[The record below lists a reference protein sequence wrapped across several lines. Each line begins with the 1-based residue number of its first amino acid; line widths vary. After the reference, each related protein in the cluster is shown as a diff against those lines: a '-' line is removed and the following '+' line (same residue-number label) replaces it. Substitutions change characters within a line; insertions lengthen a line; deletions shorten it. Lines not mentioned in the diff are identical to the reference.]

1 MNCIKCDERA
11 ERFMRMALEQ
21 ARAALAAGEFPVGAV
36 MVRGDVGIARAYN
49 LREATS
55 DPTAHAEVLA
65 LRAAA
70 AQAGDWR
77 LSDCE
82 LFVTLE
88 PCPMCAGAILNA
100 RVGRV
105 WFGAYD
111 AERGCCGSVYRLTE
125 DPAFNAFVPATGG
138 VLEAECAGV
147 IGEFLRAHR

>member
-1 MNCIKCDERA
+1 MSCIKCDERA

-36 MVRGDVGIARAYN
+36 MVRGDEVIARAYN
-49 LREATS
+49 LRETTS

-88 PCPMCAGAILNA
+88 PCPMCAAA
-100 RVGRV
+100 AAACTV
-105 WFGAYD
+105 
-111 AERGCCGSVYRLTE
+111 
-125 DPAFNAFVPATGG
+125 
-138 VLEAECAGV
+138 
-147 IGEFLRAHR
+147 

>member
-36 MVRGDVGIARAYN
+36 MARGDEVIARAYN

-88 PCPMCAGAILNA
+88 PCPMCAGARYLMRA
-100 RVGRV
+100 
-105 WFGAYD
+105 WGA
-111 AERGCCGSVYRLTE
+111 CGSGRMTRSVAAAAACT
-125 DPAFNAFVPATGG
+125 V
-138 VLEAECAGV
+138 
-147 IGEFLRAHR
+147 

>member
-1 MNCIKCDERA
+1 M
-11 ERFMRMALEQ
+11 
-21 ARAALAAGEFPVGAV
+21 
-36 MVRGDVGIARAYN
+36 IARAYN

-125 DPAFNAFVPATGG
+125 DPAFNAFVPAMGG